1 VPAVLAA
8 SYFALHSVIV
18 KASAGAVTAKARP
31 DIIVTVMTLDFIDI
45 AILPLLSKIENW
57 K

>member
-18 KASAGAVTAKARP
+18 KASAGAVTAKTRP
-31 DIIVTVMTLDFIDI
+31 DIIVAVMTLDFIVI
-45 AILPLLSKIENW
+45 AILPLFSKIENW